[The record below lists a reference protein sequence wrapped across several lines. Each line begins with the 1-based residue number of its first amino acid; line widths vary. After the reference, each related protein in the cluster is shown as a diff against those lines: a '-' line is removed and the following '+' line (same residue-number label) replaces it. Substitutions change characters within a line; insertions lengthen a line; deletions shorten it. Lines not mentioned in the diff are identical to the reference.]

1 MPFTVKFVSGK
12 SYDVTMDASN
22 TIAAVKEY
30 LHERDTTLSSSTID
44 LVFGGQSLDDTKTIE
59 ELDLDSKTV
68 NVVSRNV
75 ASRNSAP
82 KTTKKKKRCSFNGCS
97 SAPLRMVGDCSF
109 CDGKFCSTH
118 RLLEQHNCSG
128 LQSCKDQ
135 LHEQNA
141 SKLHR
146 EQTQANKV

>member
-22 TIAAVKEY
+22 TISKVKQY

-44 LVFGGQSLDDTKTIE
+44 LVYGGQSLDDTKTIE
-59 ELDLDSKTV
+59 ELDLDGKSV
-68 NVVSRNV
+68 NVVSRC
-75 ASRNSAP
+75 AAP
-82 KTTKKKKRCSFNGCS
+82 KTAGKKKKRCSFKGCS

-141 SKLHR
+141 SKLQR

>member
-12 SYDVTMDASN
+12 SYDVTMDGSN
-22 TIAAVKEY
+22 TIKTVKEY
-30 LHERDTTLSSSTID
+30 LHERDTALSSSTID
-44 LVFGGQSLDDTKTIE
+44 LVYGGQSLDDTKTID
-59 ELDLDSKTV
+59 ELDLDAKTV
-68 NVVSRNV
+68 NVVSRC
-75 ASRNSAP
+75 SAP
-82 KTTKKKKRCSFNGCS
+82 NPTKKKKRCSFKGCS

-141 SKLHR
+141 SKLQR

>member
-12 SYDVTMDASN
+12 SYDVTMDPSN
-22 TIAAVKEY
+22 SIAAVKEY
-30 LHERDTTLSSSTID
+30 LHERDATLSSSTID
-44 LVFGGQSLDDTKTIE
+44 LVYGGQSLDDTKTIE

-68 NVVSRNV
+68 NVVSRCT
-75 ASRNSAP
+75 AP
-82 KTTKKKKRCSFNGCS
+82 KTTKKKKRCSFKGCS